1 MIIKQLLINIM
12 QNSTQLKPSYVTNF
26 DKNKNNIINDIEE
39 LIKEETNF
47 NYNDIDMIELME
59 NLINYVNDEEE
70 KLMLKNKNYN
80 HQNMLGLLKTPF
92 NKFLQTI
99 FRKKRI
105 QIKKTILLYHY
116 RKLVENKEIENS
128 KLLALLLMKKP
139 ANHIS
144 GINQITILTSATPDG
159 QNFSCK
165 HDCFYC
171 PNEPAHEGNN
181 WTPQP
186 RSYLTLEPAVQR
198 ANRNGFD
205 PFKQTQNR
213 LDSLLTCGHT
223 CDKLEFI
230 IEGGTFT
237 EYPKKYLKW
246 FFCQFVYCVNTYF
259 DKEPKRKSYSLEE
272 EIHINTNGKCKI
284 IGICIETRPDAVL
297 ENDDDGIPWIE
308 TLLEWG
314 VTRIQLG
321 LQHIDNKILKKIN
334 RGHTIEKAIEAIRIL
349 KNNCF
354 KIDIHIMPD
363 LPYSSK
369 EKDIDMFKELYSSPL
384 YQPDQMKIYPCEVV
398 PWTRIKKWH
407 EEGKYKPYGE
417 NKEDMQEVLYYAMTN
432 CLPWIR
438 LPRVIRDI
446 PDTYITGGIK
456 CGNMRQVINNK
467 IKENQDNEIVD
478 GEKFISGSMDI
489 RYREIGRH
497 PEYSVNDA
505 RLFVR
510 KYNAS
515 EGIEYFISYE
525 TYDNKAIFGFT
536 RLRITNEYKIN
547 VAFSDSLFNKGLIRE
562 LHVYGNVETLRK
574 PNNTYKNLF
583 ESTQHCG
590 FGKKLIYIAEMIAYL
605 HGKNG
610 CVVISGIGVR
620 NYYKK
625 INYTLEN
632 NYMIKI
638 FTLFEKVMFIINYI
652 YLYFTTKSNI
662 ML

>member
-144 GINQITILTSATPDG
+144 GINQVTILTSATPDG

-246 FFCQFVYCVNTYF
+246 FFCQFVYSQL
-259 DKEPKRKSYSLEE
+259 RKSLFQNHLIPYSLL
-272 EIHINTNGKCKI
+272 
-284 IGICIETRPDAVL
+284 AV
-297 ENDDDGIPWIE
+297 
-308 TLLEWG
+308 
-314 VTRIQLG
+314 
-321 LQHIDNKILKKIN
+321 
-334 RGHTIEKAIEAIRIL
+334 
-349 KNNCF
+349 
-354 KIDIHIMPD
+354 
-363 LPYSSK
+363 
-369 EKDIDMFKELYSSPL
+369 
-384 YQPDQMKIYPCEVV
+384 
-398 PWTRIKKWH
+398 
-407 EEGKYKPYGE
+407 
-417 NKEDMQEVLYYAMTN
+417 
-432 CLPWIR
+432 
-438 LPRVIRDI
+438 
-446 PDTYITGGIK
+446 
-456 CGNMRQVINNK
+456 
-467 IKENQDNEIVD
+467 
-478 GEKFISGSMDI
+478 
-489 RYREIGRH
+489 
-497 PEYSVNDA
+497 
-505 RLFVR
+505 
-510 KYNAS
+510 
-515 EGIEYFISYE
+515 
-525 TYDNKAIFGFT
+525 
-536 RLRITNEYKIN
+536 
-547 VAFSDSLFNKGLIRE
+547 
-562 LHVYGNVETLRK
+562 
-574 PNNTYKNLF
+574 
-583 ESTQHCG
+583 
-590 FGKKLIYIAEMIAYL
+590 
-605 HGKNG
+605 
-610 CVVISGIGVR
+610 
-620 NYYKK
+620 
-625 INYTLEN
+625 
-632 NYMIKI
+632 
-638 FTLFEKVMFIINYI
+638 
-652 YLYFTTKSNI
+652 
-662 ML
+662 